1 MVSLGFSNSI
11 QQSKIRCTNYA
22 TSPQGQLR
30 EFSAPID
37 YISLRMPIFPILAWI
52 IMLLSARV
60 MVLNFRRT
68 VADGS
73 AVGLKVILPCFCLPV
88 FCPSFFGSVACSCFV
103 CWCQSLEVWW
113 WVHRH
118 RRPSFCSPS
127 CSFLLQ
133 LYPLICCLGLQ
144 HEPGSSGF
152 PIDVKGVRCVM
163 LSHIYILQPVCL
175 SAGLLYLLSTK
186 PAVRYTGPA
195 EIYIYICR
203 GLSWTRRKKSQAEAI
218 Y

>member
-1 MVSLGFSNSI
+1 MERPPLKPWENCESDLVLVRNYAARFANSADSSKVFWSVSRRTSHMVSLGFSNSI

-37 YISLRMPIFPILAWI
+37 YISLRRPIFPILAWI

-103 CWCQSLEVWW
+103 C
-113 WVHRH
+113 
-118 RRPSFCSPS
+118 
-127 CSFLLQ
+127 
-133 LYPLICCLGLQ
+133 
-144 HEPGSSGF
+144 
-152 PIDVKGVRCVM
+152 
-163 LSHIYILQPVCL
+163 
-175 SAGLLYLLSTK
+175 
-186 PAVRYTGPA
+186 
-195 EIYIYICR
+195 
-203 GLSWTRRKKSQAEAI
+203 
-218 Y
+218 